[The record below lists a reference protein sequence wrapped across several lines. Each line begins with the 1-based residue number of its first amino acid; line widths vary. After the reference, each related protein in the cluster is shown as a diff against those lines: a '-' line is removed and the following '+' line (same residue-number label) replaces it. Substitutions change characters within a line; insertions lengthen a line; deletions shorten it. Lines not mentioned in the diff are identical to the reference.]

1 MDPMGYGRENSNGVS
16 ILFDHF
22 YPIEFVLGSQIRRA
36 FSRRLLDRPLNIQMV
51 GLLSWA
57 ICFKRL
63 KTIHHSK
70 YTVQVSHIEMNIQSR
85 ENDGTKELY
94 GIVAARVGKKI
105 VHI

>member
-1 MDPMGYGRENSNGVS
+1 MKS

-22 YPIEFVLGSQIRRA
+22 YSIEFVLGSQIRRA

-63 KTIHHSK
+63 KTIHHSE
-70 YTVQVSHIEMNIQSR
+70 YTVQVSHIEMIIQSR

-94 GIVAARVGKKI
+94 GIVAAGMGKKNCWWLVI
-105 VHI
+105 ASFHL